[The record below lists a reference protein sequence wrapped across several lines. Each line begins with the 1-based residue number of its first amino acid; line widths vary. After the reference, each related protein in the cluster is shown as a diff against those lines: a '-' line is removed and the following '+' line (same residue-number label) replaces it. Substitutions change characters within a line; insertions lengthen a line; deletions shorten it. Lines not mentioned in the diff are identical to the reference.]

1 MKKKVLSEI
10 DLYAEEVKIPCGF
23 KIDRKLILSR
33 ILYNCF
39 IERKSFDSRNTF
51 EVTHSK
57 EMGWFSEY
65 ISEHMYLRHG
75 LDLEHYKHYSLIL
88 YPGEKSAIRNEH
100 TLSPLSNY
108 TAIYGVDVPKNSTE
122 FILNFKDKNKLK
134 THREEIY
141 DNKFVLFPSNENY
154 FLAKNTSSH
163 LICFLICNYKRP

>member
-1 MKKKVLSEI
+1 MFLGQLLKSVNKKQQ
-10 DLYAEEVKIPCGF
+10 KIPVLG
-23 KIDRKLILSR
+23 I
-33 ILYNCF
+33 
-39 IERKSFDSRNTF
+39 SFDSRNTF

-88 YPGEKSAIRNEH
+88 YPGEMSAIRNEH

-122 FILNFKDKNKLK
+122 QILNNAIVKLFNTYLYRAK
-134 THREEIY
+134 TNSTDE
-141 DNKFVLFPSNENY
+141 S
-154 FLAKNTSSH
+154 
-163 LICFLICNYKRP
+163 LITE